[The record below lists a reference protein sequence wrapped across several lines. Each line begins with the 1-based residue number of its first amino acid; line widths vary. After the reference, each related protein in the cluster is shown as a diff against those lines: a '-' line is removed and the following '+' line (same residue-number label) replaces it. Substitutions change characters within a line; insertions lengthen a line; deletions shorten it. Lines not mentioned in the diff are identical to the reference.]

1 MKLTLTQTELETAV
15 KSYVENNGLS
25 LEDKEIH
32 LTFNEDGCEIN
43 LNPVEKPK
51 RNRKTV
57 IKTEEKI
64 EEKTEEVIITEPVEE
79 TYLQESDSTNHTD
92 ELNTP
97 DETSNTAD
105 NPFALFGN

>member
-1 MKLTLTQTELETAV
+1 MKLTLTQTELEMAV

-57 IKTEEKI
+57 VKT

-79 TYLQESDSTNHTD
+79 THLQESDSTNHTD

-97 DETSNTAD
+97 DETSNTAE